1 MHSLQKK
8 DEERKMQGYRYKDF
22 MPMVWAVLVLYL
34 LGWVPGFIA
43 NLGALT
49 VVLFSR
55 YDEQQGRG
63 CLLTLF
69 LIVGC
74 GVPIVLFLLSQVVM
88 QALMQSMSPA
98 GQMP

>member
-1 MHSLQKK
+1 
-8 DEERKMQGYRYKDF
+8 
-22 MPMVWAVLVLYL
+22 MPMVWTVLVLYL

-63 CLLTLF
+63 CLITLF

-74 GVPIVLFLLSQVVM
+74 GVPVVLFLL
-88 QALMQSMSPA
+88 
-98 GQMP
+98 G